1 MVLDRMLDFT
11 APEDAAQA
19 KRFGLRNAVVLAS
32 VATAVHF
39 KRLLADAVSTA

>member
-11 APEDAAQA
+11 APEDAARQSG
-19 KRFGLRNAVVLAS
+19 GLRNAVVLAS